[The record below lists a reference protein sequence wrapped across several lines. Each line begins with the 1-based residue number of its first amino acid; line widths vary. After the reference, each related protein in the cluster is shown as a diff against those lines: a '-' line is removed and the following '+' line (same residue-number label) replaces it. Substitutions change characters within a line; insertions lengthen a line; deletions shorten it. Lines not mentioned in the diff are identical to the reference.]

1 MTTRTRSGRSAR
13 RHGAAQVEVTMVLVL
28 LCLLLMSLVEFGRML
43 LVYNAVANA
52 ARAGVRYAIV
62 NGDGLGTKTPLGPP
76 EVAALVRNVASSG
89 MLDKNAFA
97 LSCTPGSNSR
107 ICVAYACN
115 APGCAVDVTVV
126 YRYNPLLSYF
136 PLSVP
141 LGSTSRGVITY

>member
-1 MTTRTRSGRSAR
+1 MTTRKRSGTRAR
-13 RHGAAQVEVTMVLVL
+13 RRGAAQVEAALVLVL
-28 LCLLLMSLVEFGRML
+28 LCLLLVSLVEFGRML

-62 NGDGLGTKTPLGPP
+62 NGNGLGTKPPLGPP
-76 EVAALVRNVASSG
+76 EVAAVVKTWASTG

-126 YRYNPLLSYF
+126 YRYNPLWSYF